1 MKPTYKQSRYHYD
14 IIFFRGVR
22 IQVNFMKTPCPCATT
37 KRTFDSLIYSVSP
50 TSNNQQTVSLCLCSF
65 FLGTDTFI
73 RGKPGSWRSNMWDTD
88 RPLYFSKQ
96 VFVKFYLSLKR
107 LARWLWCRQMS
118 VITFIKLYPLFLEMY
133 TQYLYM
139 KIDRRKNWPK
149 AFFWTVPCIDIILW
163 NSMKRIKE
171 WKVSCKFS

>member
-1 MKPTYKQSRYHYD
+1 MR
-14 IIFFRGVR
+14 F
-22 IQVNFMKTPCPCATT
+22 QVNFMKTPCPCATT

-50 TSNNQQTVSLCLCSF
+50 TSSNQQTVTLCLFLFFSVQTHSF
-65 FLGTDTFI
+65 EENQAPGDRACGTLTV
-73 RGKPGSWRSNMWDTD
+73 GYTLVNKC
-88 RPLYFSKQ
+88 LYFSKQ

-118 VITFIKLYPLFLEMY
+118 VLTFIKSYPLFLEMY

-171 WKVSCKFS
+171 WRVSCKFS